1 MVCIFVE
8 ATHKLECWTTVTN
21 NYLLDRVFVK
31 AITTIKAL
39 SSRSNYGSLPRPPA
53 ENRIRLYGLY
63 KQATE
68 GNVEGIMT
76 RPVGFSMED
85 EGAKKKWD
93 AWKREE
99 GLSKTEA
106 KRRYISYL
114 IDTMKIYA
122 SGTLEAREL
131 LSELEYLWDQI
142 KDIPFD
148 NDYEL
153 DEANN
158 QVNYP
163 LPSRSPLFSQAGQS
177 DRFSTNT
184 PLPLASNYSGS
195 VVPNQHYR
203 NNLHKIYSHS
213 RRSTMLSIND
223 YVNQQRNNP
232 LSNNKINDPQTIDAS
247 IYSLPGVDNR
257 KHTTQSIH
265 SLPAQNNTNQQ
276 TANESTFED
285 FKNWQ
290 GEINLIINK
299 LSKEFLNSK
308 AAAAASKRN
317 GRYGGGNAYAFNR
330 NSIGNRTSSDSGNSE
345 DSGSDVE
352 ISLKK
357 RVIHILKIIG
367 MNAIK
372 FLKNFLVS
380 LLAILFIVWCFK
392 KNVIVERTFVKQ
404 PVGNNKQKR
413 EMIINMILNTDENKW
428 FIRLLNVVNSFVGF
442 V

>member
-1 MVCIFVE
+1 M
-8 ATHKLECWTTVTN
+8 
-21 NYLLDRVFVK
+21 K

-68 GNVEGIMT
+68 GNVEGIMS
-76 RPVGFSMED
+76 RPTGFSMED

-99 GLSKTEA
+99 GLTKTEA

-114 IDTMKIYA
+114 IDTMRIYA

-142 KDIPFD
+142 KDLQFSD
-148 NDYEL
+148 HEDEENDVYRRHQ
-153 DEANN
+153 EANP
-158 QVNYP
+158 YP
-163 LPSRSPLFSQAGQS
+163 LPSRSPLFLQAGQS
-177 DRFSTNT
+177 DRFSTTT

-195 VVPNQHYR
+195 VVPNQQYR

-223 YVNQQRNNP
+223 YVNQQRQ
-232 LSNNKINDPQTIDAS
+232 QTQQDQPIKENDAS
-247 IYSLPGVDNR
+247 VYSLPAPTGPKSNINA
-257 KHTTQSIH
+257 QSIH
-265 SLPAQNNTNQQ
+265 SLPPN
-276 TANESTFED
+276 ANAVHESTLED

-299 LSKEFLNSK
+299 LSKEFLKTKTPSPSK
-308 AAAAASKRN
+308 PRRN
-317 GRYGGGNAYAFNR
+317 NNPFNKLTPY
-330 NSIGNRTSSDSGNSE
+330 NNLTSDSE
-345 DSGSDVE
+345 DSESDFDPS
-352 ISLKK
+352 IRLK
-357 RVIHILKIIG
+357 RKIIKIVKILG
-367 MNAIK
+367 VNAIK
-372 FLKNFLVS
+372 FLKNFLVT

-392 KNVIVERTFVKQ
+392 KNVVVERTLVKQ
-404 PVGNNKQKR
+404 QLTNNKQKK
-413 EMIINMILNTDENKW
+413 ELVINMILNTDENKW
-428 FIRLLNVVNSFVGF
+428 FIRLLSFVNSFVGF